1 MSNARGVNARGAL
14 GRYGEEL
21 AARRLTE
28 AGMTVLER
36 NWRCGRTGEIDIVAR
51 DGDALV
57 VCEVKTRRAGAFE
70 HPMAAVTPTKAD
82 RLRGLARTLAAGTR
96 RGPTGR
102 RPHRRRGRRPP
113 RARRTRRGARTGG
126 GLMGFARTCSVAL
139 VGVEGVIVE
148 VQADLEPGVA
158 AFTLVGLP
166 DKSLTES
173 KDRVRAAVV
182 NSGAEWP
189 QKKLTVGLSP
199 ASVPKAG
206 SGFDLAVACAVLG
219 ASERIDPRMLSDI
232 VMIGE
237 LGLDGR
243 VRPVRGILP
252 AVLAAAEAGYEQVV
266 VPECAAAEA
275 SLVPGVSVLGVRTLR
290 QLIAVLADE
299 PVPDEEPDEG
309 RPDPLMAGLRLPG
322 TGAATGMHTVG
333 AAQQDQGHDLA
344 DVVGQLAARTAVE
357 VAAAGGHHLFL
368 EGPPGAGK
376 TMLAERLPAILPSL
390 AKEESLEVT
399 AVHSVAGLLPAG
411 KPLVDVP
418 PYCAPHHSATMQAL
432 VGGGQGVARPGA
444 VSLAHRGVLFLD
456 ETPEFS
462 SQALDALRQPLE
474 AGHVVI
480 ARSAGVVRFPAKFL
494 MVLAANPCPCGRFS
508 RTDDLCEC
516 PPAAIRRYQARLSGP
531 LLDRVDLRVE
541 VDRVTRSELSQSA
554 ARGESTAVVAER
566 VRAARERAALRL
578 AGTLWRTNSEVPGR
592 ELRSRW
598 HAAPGAM
605 DEAERSLERGLL
617 TARGLDRVLRV
628 AWTIADLV
636 GHDRPDAA
644 DVNLAL
650 QLRTGVP
657 RGMPMAIGALT

>member
-1 MSNARGVNARGAL
+1 
-14 GRYGEEL
+14 
-21 AARRLTE
+21 
-28 AGMTVLER
+28 
-36 NWRCGRTGEIDIVAR
+36 
-51 DGDALV
+51 
-57 VCEVKTRRAGAFE
+57 
-70 HPMAAVTPTKAD
+70 
-82 RLRGLARTLAAGTR
+82 
-96 RGPTGR
+96 
-102 RPHRRRGRRPP
+102 
-113 RARRTRRGARTGG
+113 
-126 GLMGFARTCSVAL
+126 MGFARTCAVAL
-139 VGVEGVIVE
+139 VGVEGVVVE
-148 VQADLEPGVA
+148 VQAGLEPGVA

-173 KDRVRAAVV
+173 RDRVRAAVV
-182 NSGAEWP
+182 NSGGEWP

-219 ASERIDPRMLSDI
+219 AAERIDPRVLADI

-252 AVLAAAEAGYEQVV
+252 AVLAAADAGYEQVV

-275 SLVPGVSVLGVRTLR
+275 SLVPGVSVLGVRSLR
-290 QLIAVLADE
+290 QLIAVLTDE
-299 PVPDEEPDEG
+299 PVPDEVPDEQG
-309 RPDPLMAGLRLPG
+309 RPDPLLAGLRVPG
-322 TGAATGMHTVG
+322 TGAVTGTHGTG
-333 AAQQDQGHDLA
+333 AAQHDHDLA
-344 DVVGQLAARTAVE
+344 DVVGQLSARTAVE

-376 TMLAERLPAILPSL
+376 TMLAERLPSILPPL
-390 AKEESLEVT
+390 DRQESLEVT
-399 AVHSVAGLLPAG
+399 AVHSVAGLLPPG
-411 KPLVDVP
+411 KPLIDVA

-432 VGGGQGVARPGA
+432 VGGGPGVARPGA

-462 SQALDALRQPLE
+462 SHALDALRQPLE

-508 RTDDLCEC
+508 RTNDLCEC
-516 PPAAIRRYQARLSGP
+516 PPSAIRRYQARLSGP

-541 VDRVTRSELSQSA
+541 ADRVTRTELTASG
-554 ARGESTAVVAER
+554 ARGESTATVAAR
-566 VRAARERAALRL
+566 VRAARERAAARL
-578 AGTLWRTNSEVPGR
+578 AGTPWRTNSDVPGR

-598 HAAPGAM
+598 HTAPGAM
-605 DEAERSLERGLL
+605 DDAERSLERGVL

-628 AWTIADLV
+628 AWTVADLA
-636 GHDRPDAA
+636 GHDRPDAG
-644 DVNLAL
+644 DVALAL

-657 RGMPMAIGALT
+657 RGVPMAIGAPA

>member
-1 MSNARGVNARGAL
+1 
-14 GRYGEEL
+14 
-21 AARRLTE
+21 
-28 AGMTVLER
+28 
-36 NWRCGRTGEIDIVAR
+36 
-51 DGDALV
+51 
-57 VCEVKTRRAGAFE
+57 
-70 HPMAAVTPTKAD
+70 
-82 RLRGLARTLAAGTR
+82 
-96 RGPTGR
+96 
-102 RPHRRRGRRPP
+102 
-113 RARRTRRGARTGG
+113 
-126 GLMGFARTCSVAL
+126 MGFARTCSVAL
-139 VGVEGVIVE
+139 VGVEGVVVE

-173 KDRVRAAVV
+173 RDRVRAAVV

-219 ASERIDPRMLSDI
+219 ASERIDPRVLADI

-252 AVLAAAEAGYEQVV
+252 AVLAAANAGYEQVV

-275 SLVPGVSVLGVRTLR
+275 SLVPGVSVLGVRSLR

-299 PVPDEEPDEG
+299 PVPEEEPDAHG
-309 RPDPLMAGLRLPG
+309 RPDPLLAGLRVPG
-322 TGAATGMHTVG
+322 TGSATGMHSVG
-333 AAQQDQGHDLA
+333 AAQQDHGHDLA
-344 DVVGQLAARTAVE
+344 DVVGQISARTAVE

-376 TMLAERLPAILPSL
+376 TMLAERLPGILPRL
-390 AKEESLEVT
+390 TREESLEVT
-399 AVHSVAGLLPAG
+399 AVHSVAGLLPPG
-411 KPLVDVP
+411 KPLIDVA
-418 PYCAPHHSATMQAL
+418 PYCAPHHSTTMQAL
-432 VGGGQGVARPGA
+432 VGGGAGIARPGA
-444 VSLAHRGVLFLD
+444 VSLSHRGVLFLD
-456 ETPEFS
+456 ETPEFN

-508 RTDDLCEC
+508 QRDDLCEC
-516 PPAAIRRYQARLSGP
+516 PPSAIRRYQARLSGP

-541 VDRVTRSELSQSA
+541 VDRVTRAELTGRG
-554 ARGESTAVVAER
+554 ARGEPTAAVAER
-566 VRAARERAALRL
+566 VRAARERAAARL
-578 AGTLWRTNSEVPGR
+578 AGTPWRTNSEVPGR

-598 HAAPGAM
+598 YAAIGAM
-605 DEAERSLERGLL
+605 DEAERNLERGVL

-628 AWTIADLV
+628 AWTVADLV
-636 GHDRPDAA
+636 GHDRPDAT
-644 DVNLAL
+644 DVALAL

-657 RGMPMAIGALT
+657 RGVPMAIGALT

>member
-1 MSNARGVNARGAL
+1 
-14 GRYGEEL
+14 
-21 AARRLTE
+21 
-28 AGMTVLER
+28 
-36 NWRCGRTGEIDIVAR
+36 
-51 DGDALV
+51 
-57 VCEVKTRRAGAFE
+57 
-70 HPMAAVTPTKAD
+70 
-82 RLRGLARTLAAGTR
+82 
-96 RGPTGR
+96 
-102 RPHRRRGRRPP
+102 
-113 RARRTRRGARTGG
+113 
-126 GLMGFARTCSVAL
+126 MGFARTCSVAL
-139 VGVEGVIVE
+139 VGVEGVVVE

-173 KDRVRAAVV
+173 RDRVRAAVV

-199 ASVPKAG
+199 ASVPKSG
-206 SGFDLAVACAVLG
+206 SGFDLAVAAAVLG
-219 ASERIDPRMLSDI
+219 AAERIDPRVLPDI

-275 SLVPGVSVLGVRTLR
+275 SLVPGVSVLGVRSLR

-299 PVPDEEPDEG
+299 PVPEEEQDQPG
-309 RPDPLMAGLRLPG
+309 RPDPLLAGLRMPG
-322 TGAATGMHTVG
+322 TGAATGMHSTG
-333 AAQQDQGHDLA
+333 AAQHDQGHDLA
-344 DVVGQLAARTAVE
+344 DVVGQESARTAVE

-376 TMLAERLPAILPSL
+376 TMLAERLPAILPRL
-390 AKEESLEVT
+390 TRPESLEVT
-399 AVHSVAGLLPAG
+399 AVHSVAGLLPPG
-411 KPLVDVP
+411 KPLIDVA

-432 VGGGQGVARPGA
+432 VGGGPGIARPGA

-456 ETPEFS
+456 ETPEFGS
-462 SQALDALRQPLE
+462 HVLDALRQPLE

-480 ARSAGVVRFPAKFL
+480 ARSAGVVRFPARFL

-508 RTDDLCEC
+508 QREDLCEC
-516 PPAAIRRYQARLSGP
+516 PPSAVRRYQARLSGP

-541 VDRVTRSELSQSA
+541 VDRVTRGQLTGGGARDATATVADRVAA
-554 ARGESTAVVAER
+554 ARARATA
-566 VRAARERAALRL
+566 RL
-578 AGTLWRTNSEVPGR
+578 TGTPWRSNSEVPGR

-598 HAAPGAM
+598 HAAPGAL
-605 DEAERSLERGLL
+605 DEAERSLERGVL

-628 AWTIADLV
+628 AWTVADLV
-636 GHDRPDAA
+636 GRDRPDAR
-644 DVNLAL
+644 DVALAL

-657 RGMPMAIGALT
+657 RGVPMALGALT

>member
-1 MSNARGVNARGAL
+1 
-14 GRYGEEL
+14 
-21 AARRLTE
+21 
-28 AGMTVLER
+28 
-36 NWRCGRTGEIDIVAR
+36 
-51 DGDALV
+51 
-57 VCEVKTRRAGAFE
+57 
-70 HPMAAVTPTKAD
+70 
-82 RLRGLARTLAAGTR
+82 
-96 RGPTGR
+96 
-102 RPHRRRGRRPP
+102 
-113 RARRTRRGARTGG
+113 
-126 GLMGFARTCSVAL
+126 MGFARTCSVAL
-139 VGVEGVIVE
+139 VGVEGVVVE

-173 KDRVRAAVV
+173 RDRVRAAVV

-199 ASVPKAG
+199 ASVPKSG
-206 SGFDLAVACAVLG
+206 SGFDMAVAAAVLG
-219 ASERIDPRMLSDI
+219 AAERIDPRVLADI

-275 SLVPGVSVLGVRTLR
+275 SLVPGVSVLGVRSLR

-299 PVPDEEPDEG
+299 PVPEEAQDEPG
-309 RPDPLMAGLRLPG
+309 RPDPLLAGLRMPG
-322 TGAATGMHTVG
+322 TGAATGMYGMG
-333 AAQQDQGHDLA
+333 AAQHEHDLA
-344 DVVGQLAARTAVE
+344 DVVGQESARTAVE

-376 TMLAERLPAILPSL
+376 TMLAERLPAILPRL
-390 AKEESLEVT
+390 CRAESLEVT
-399 AVHSVAGLLPAG
+399 AVHSVAGLLPPG
-411 KPLVDVP
+411 RPLIDVA

-432 VGGGQGVARPGA
+432 VGGGAGFARPGA

-462 SQALDALRQPLE
+462 SHALDALRQPLE
-474 AGHVVI
+474 SGHVVI
-480 ARSAGVVRFPAKFL
+480 ARSAGVVRFPARFL

-508 RTDDLCEC
+508 QKEDLCEC
-516 PPAAIRRYQARLSGP
+516 PPSAIRRYQGRVSGP

-541 VDRVTRSELSQSA
+541 VERVTRSQLTGTGS
-554 ARGESTAVVAER
+554 RGDATTVVADR
-566 VRAARERAALRL
+566 VLAARERAATRL
-578 AGTLWRTNSEVPGR
+578 TGTPWRSNSEVPGR

-598 HAAPGAM
+598 YAAPGALE
-605 DEAERSLERGLL
+605 DAERSLERGVL

-628 AWTIADLV
+628 AWTVADLV
-636 GHDRPDAA
+636 GHDRPDGT
-644 DVNLAL
+644 DVALAL

-657 RGMPMAIGALT
+657 RGVPMALGASR